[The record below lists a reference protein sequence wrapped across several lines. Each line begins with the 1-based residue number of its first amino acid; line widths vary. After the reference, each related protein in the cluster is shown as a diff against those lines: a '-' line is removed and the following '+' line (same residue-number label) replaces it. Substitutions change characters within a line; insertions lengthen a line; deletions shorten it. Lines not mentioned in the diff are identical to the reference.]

1 MSPTVNN
8 VEETYEGVMKA
19 IGDCKTSTEL
29 SQIAPVISKVKPNLT
44 ADDFATIK
52 TAYNNKLKELK

>member
-19 IGDCKTSTEL
+19 IESCKTSTEL
-29 SQIAPVISKVKPNLT
+29 SQIAPVISKVKPLLT
-44 ADDFATIK
+44 ADNYTAIK
-52 TAYNNKLKELK
+52 SAYNNKLKDLK

>member
-8 VEETYEGVMKA
+8 VEENFDGVMKA
-19 IGDCKTSTEL
+19 IESCKTSTEL

-44 ADDFATIK
+44 QEDFATIK
-52 TAYNNKLKELK
+52 TAYNTKLKNLK